1 MGLFDKLK
9 DAVSDTVA
17 SISDISPFGYVDGKK
32 TSGGA
37 RSNQGYTRPSPPP
50 AAPPHVAPPH
60 VAPPSHSAPPPPAP
74 PAPSQ
79 GVPRSGGS
87 LYPQQLE
94 MLIEVALADGEIS
107 ERERQVLY
115 KKAMECGIDLDE
127 FEMVLEARLFEKR
140 KADAAQAAAA
150 APPPAPAPAPA
161 PVSPTHAPSA
171 PSNKF
176 GDVRKCP
183 ACGAL
188 IQSLSV
194 KCAECGYE
202 FRNAEA
208 NHGVQK
214 LFEMLTEVDNQPT
227 TSTGGFWGLFD
238 EDRQDD
244 NRIKRKQTI
253 IMNFPIPT
261 TKDDILEFLI
271 MSVPQAK
278 VSFFSSDKAANALA
292 SVWKSK
298 CEQIIMKAKIVLRDD
313 KETLDQIAVYAKEL
327 KINF

>member
-1 MGLFDKLK
+1 
-9 DAVSDTVA
+9 
-17 SISDISPFGYVDGKK
+17 
-32 TSGGA
+32 
-37 RSNQGYTRPSPPP
+37 
-50 AAPPHVAPPH
+50 
-60 VAPPSHSAPPPPAP
+60 
-74 PAPSQ
+74 
-79 GVPRSGGS
+79 
-87 LYPQQLE
+87 
-94 MLIEVALADGEIS
+94 
-107 ERERQVLY
+107 
-115 KKAMECGIDLDE
+115 MECGIDLDE
-127 FEMVLEARLFEKR
+127 FEMVLEARLYEKR

-161 PVSPTHAPSA
+161 SPIPAHSA

-176 GDVRKCP
+176 GDIRKCP

-188 IQSLSV
+188 IQSFSV

-208 NHGVQK
+208 NQGIQK
-214 LFEMLTEVDNQPT
+214 LFEMLTEVDTQT
-227 TSTGGFWGLFD
+227 TSSTGGFWGLFD
-238 EDRQDD
+238 DDRQDE

-278 VSFFSSDKAANALA
+278 VSFFSSDKAASALA

-298 CEQIIMKAKIVLRDD
+298 CEQIIMKAKIVLKDD
-313 KETLDQIAVYAKEL
+313 KETMAQIAAYAKEL